1 LRGLLDRRDYIMGK
15 AKGILYVLLALVIAL
30 AGTMWVTKWIGAQ
43 TAAKGKVAVPFE
55 EAVPVVVAATDIS
68 WGTKLTPEMLKTVPF
83 YKQSLPNGY
92 ASEPKEL
99 ESRVII
105 AALKQNEPVTE
116 SKLAPENITAGGV
129 SAVIKPGKRAVSVK
143 GDKVAGLAG
152 FINPGHKVD
161 VLVTLTDPKKK
172 EQVNKVVL
180 QDVLVLATGTQVED
194 NGKGEPA
201 PVDVYTLEVTP
212 EESEKLALASNEG
225 RLQFSLRNPLDAETV
240 YTKGATVNDAL
251 SSFRSTKPASEKG
264 GKPKRVYRPR
274 SWTVQSIKGSEVS
287 ETKFKTGS

>member
-1 LRGLLDRRDYIMGK
+1 MRKG
-15 AKGILYVLLALVIAL
+15 KGILYILLALVVAL

-43 TAAKGKVAVPFE
+43 TAPKGKVAVPFE
-55 EAVPVVVAATDIS
+55 EAVPVVVAAADMP
-68 WGTKLTPEMLKTVPF
+68 WGTKLAPEMLKTVPF
-83 YKQSLPNGY
+83 YKQSLPQGY
-92 ASEPKEL
+92 ASEPKEM
-99 ESRVII
+99 EGRVVI
-105 AALKQNEPVTE
+105 AALKQNEPITE
-116 SKLAPENITAGGV
+116 PKLAPQNITAGGV

-240 YTKGATVNDAL
+240 YTRGATVNDAL
-251 SSFRSTKPASEKG
+251 SSFRSAKPASEKDTD
-264 GKPKRVYRPR
+264 PKRVFRPR